1 MAMLCATMETIA
13 VPTWA
18 DLVTPKVRIE
28 PGKNY
33 LLSFYVF
40 TGVAPSPSLTLKIFF
55 KKF

>member
-1 MAMLCATMETIA
+1 METIA